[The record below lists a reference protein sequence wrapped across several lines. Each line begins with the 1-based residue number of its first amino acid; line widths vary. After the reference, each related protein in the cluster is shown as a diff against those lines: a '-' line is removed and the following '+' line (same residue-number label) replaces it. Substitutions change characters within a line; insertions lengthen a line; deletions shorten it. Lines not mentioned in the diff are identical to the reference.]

1 MNREEEWCQLE
12 EALTNLVDSI
22 SSQLSLRDRKLLA
35 EFLENREFGVV
46 ALEWPHSSIIE
57 NDLRPAS
64 SQHLEI
70 QRLAKTMGIDLS

>member
-35 EFLENREFGVV
+35 EFIENREFGV
-46 ALEWPHSSIIE
+46 ALEWLRSSIIE
-57 NDLRPAS
+57 NDLRPTS